1 MQIRDIPGAPG
12 YKITEQAVVIKPDG
26 IPTPSRTN
34 SNGYRIAAIYVPGI
48 GSVTNMIHNLMA
60 RAFIGPPPV
69 DDGSY
74 LANHFDLDKCNN
86 HPSNLEW
93 VTHNQNYCHQ
103 VLLNNPESLRL
114 SLTGKPEDR
123 ISLKEISEQLG
134 LTYREVWEKVKSG
147 EIKYLNKYAPK
158 KEHDAGVFRLGC
170 KLPKGFHKKKPIW
183 IKDIES
189 GEVTEYESTSAAA
202 RSRGIEATAINVYLW
217 KPGLKIRLLQ
227 KKFIVS
233 ASNEFPDTSDLDM
246 SVRLYT
252 AGRPVIAYSVGMDT
266 IFLDDSLDHLQE
278 VVMDS
283 GTSFVKKYGLPR
295 ASTLKRIK
303 DGKIKPVN
311 GWIVLNQS
319 PENKQRLIE
328 YIKKLKDSYKSK

>member
-1 MQIRDIPGAPG
+1 MEIRDIPGAPG
-12 YKITEQAVVIKPDG
+12 YKITENAVVIKPDG
-26 IPTPSRTN
+26 TPTPSRTN

-48 GSVTNMIHNLMA
+48 GSVNNMIHNLMA
-60 RAFIGPPPV
+60 RAFLGPPPV

-74 LANHFDLDKCNN
+74 LVNHFDLDKCNN

-93 VTHNQNYCHQ
+93 VTHSQNYCHQ
-103 VLLNNPESLRL
+103 VLFNNPDSLRL
-114 SLTGKPEDR
+114 SLTGNPEDR
-123 ISLKEISEQLG
+123 ISLKGASEKLG

-147 EIKYLNKYAPK
+147 EIKYLNKYTPK

-183 IKDIES
+183 IKDIET

-202 RSRGIEATAINVYLW
+202 RSKGIEPTAINVYLW
-217 KPGLKIRLLQ
+217 KPGKKIRLLQ
-227 KKFIVS
+227 KKFLVS

-246 SVRLYT
+246 STRLYT
-252 AGRPVIAYSVGMDT
+252 TGRPVIAYCISMDT

-295 ASTLKRIK
+295 SHTLQRIK
-303 DGKIKPVN
+303 EGKIKPVK
-311 GWIVLNQS
+311 GWIVLNYS
-319 PENKQRLIE
+319 EENKQRLLD
-328 YIKKLKDSYKSK
+328 YIKKLKDSHKSK

>member
-26 IPTPSRTN
+26 TPTPSRTN

-93 VTHNQNYCHQ
+93 VTHNQNNQHH
-103 VLLNNPESLRL
+103 VLMNNPDSLRL
-114 SLTGKPEDR
+114 SLTGSRSDR
-123 ISLKEISEQLG
+123 ISLKGASEKLG

-147 EIKYLNKYAPK
+147 EITYLSKNIRTKP
-158 KEHDAGVFRLGC
+158 HQGGVFRLGS

-183 IKDIES
+183 IKDIET
-189 GEVTEYESTSAAA
+189 GEVTEYESTSAAGRA
-202 RSRGIEATAINVYLW
+202 HDVPPNVINFYRCGEGRPVRVFKLRYL
-217 KPGLKIRLLQ
+217 ISTR
-227 KKFIVS
+227 
-233 ASNEFPDTSDLDM
+233 NEFPDISNIDLEA
-246 SVRLYT
+246 RKYT
-252 AGRPVIAYSVGMDT
+252 TGRPVIAYCISMDT
-266 IFLDDSLDHLQE
+266 IFLDDSLEHLQE

-295 ASTLKRIK
+295 ARTLQRIK
-303 DGKIKPVN
+303 DGKIKPVR

-319 PENKQRLIE
+319 PENKQRLLD
-328 YIKKLKDSYKSK
+328 YIKKLKDSHKSK